1 MLLKKL
7 IEKRNALL
15 EERDALIAG
24 AEAETRALN
33 ADEITRFEAIREE
46 INNIDKS
53 ITAIEEAR
61 EYKPEEKREYEKDEQ
76 REEKRFLDF
85 IKGNERALDVANNG
99 AVIPTHI
106 ANKIIDKVKEL
117 CPIYSMATVYNVG
130 GDLVFPVYD
139 ETTGTIGAAYVDD
152 MQELT
157 EGTGKFT
164 SVKLQNFIIG
174 CLAKVSKSLMNRS
187 DFDLLGFI
195 INKVAQAI
203 SEFLGKQLIVGT
215 EDKMTGVVS
224 AEVGVTSASA
234 TAITSD
240 ELIDLQDAVV
250 EPLQGNAC
258 WLMHKDTRTALKK
271 LKDSEGNY
279 ILQRDITNGFG
290 WMLLGKPVHIDEN
303 MPKIAAGSVPIVYGD
318 MSGLYVKLAQNVE
331 LQVLTEKYATQ
342 HAIGVCGYVEADS
355 KIVEPQKIR
364 TLKMKTA

>member
-1 MLLKKL
+1 MEIKAL
-7 IEKRNALL
+7 IEKRNTLL
-15 EERDALIAG
+15 EERDAIVTK
-24 AEAETRALN
+24 AEEETRAFED
-33 ADEITRFEAIREE
+33 AEITRMYE
-46 INNIDKS
+46 IKAEVERIDKS
-53 ITAIEEAR
+53 ITALEEFR
-61 EYKPEEKREYEKDEQ
+61 EYHPKEHKTDETEEQ

-85 IKGNERALDVANNG
+85 VKGNERALDVANNG

-117 CPIYSMATVYNVG
+117 CPIYSMATVFNVG

-139 ETTGTIGAAYVDD
+139 ETNGTIGAAYVDD

-215 EDKMTGVVS
+215 EGKMTGVVS
-224 AEVGVTSASA
+224 AEVGVTAASA

-240 ELIDLQDAVV
+240 DLIDLQDAVV
-250 EPLQGNAC
+250 EPLQGKAC

-271 LKDSEGNY
+271 LKDSDGNY

-355 KIVEPQKIR
+355 KIVESQKIR